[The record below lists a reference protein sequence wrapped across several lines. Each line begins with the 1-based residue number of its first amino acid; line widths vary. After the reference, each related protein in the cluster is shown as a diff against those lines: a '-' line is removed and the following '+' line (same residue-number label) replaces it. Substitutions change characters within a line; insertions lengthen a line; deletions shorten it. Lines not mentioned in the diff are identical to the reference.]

1 MHASVKNKKLSVR
14 ATSYRKGVSLAKLMY
29 SSHKSNVTNDEWH
42 FLFVIVFTVGFSKCG
57 HF

>member
-1 MHASVKNKKLSVR
+1 MHKSVKNKKLSVR
-14 ATSYRKGVSLAKLMY
+14 ATTSWKEISLAKLMY